1 MSKVLETGLIIRKES
16 NIEKLRRTLYRIF
29 FKEEYFLEMEIN
41 NIIKSNKPN
50 PKNIVIPREIKIE
63 KYKRL

>member
-29 FKEEYFLEMEIN
+29 FKEEYFLELEIN
-41 NIIKSNKPN
+41 NIIKPNKPN

-63 KYKRL
+63 KYKKL

>member
-16 NIEKLRRTLYRIF
+16 NFDKIRKSIYQIF
-29 FKEEYFLEMEIN
+29 FKKEYLLEMEIN
-41 NIIKSNKPN
+41 NITKVNRPDPN
-50 PKNIVIPREIKIE
+50 NIVIPKEIKIE

>member
-1 MSKVLETGLIIRKES
+1 MSKVIETGLILRKES
-16 NIEKLRRTLYRIF
+16 NIEKLRKTLYRIF

-41 NIIKSNKPN
+41 NIIKSNKTN

-63 KYKRL
+63 KYKKL

>member
-1 MSKVLETGLIIRKES
+1 MSKVLETGLIIRKETS
-16 NIEKLRRTLYRIF
+16 IEKLRRILYRVF

-50 PKNIVIPREIKIE
+50 PRNIVIPKEIKIE

>member
-16 NIEKLRRTLYRIF
+16 NIEKIRRTLYRIF

-41 NIIKSNKPN
+41 NIIKVNKPN